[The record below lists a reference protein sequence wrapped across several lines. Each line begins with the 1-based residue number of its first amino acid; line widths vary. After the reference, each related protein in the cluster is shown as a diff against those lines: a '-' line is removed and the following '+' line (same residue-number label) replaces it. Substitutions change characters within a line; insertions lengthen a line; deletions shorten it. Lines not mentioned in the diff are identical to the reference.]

1 MAMRN
6 YGRRKYEQ
14 IHLTEE
20 EEQKLWYK
28 YRKTKDLESRNILIQ
43 FFAPVVKFI
52 AGRMAMNMPPNV
64 EFDDLV
70 GYGTLGLIDAIDKFD
85 VTKGIKFKTY
95 ANARIRG
102 AILDELRASDWIPRS
117 IRKKARDVEKVIQAL
132 ESKLGRPAEDGEI
145 AKALDMSFDE
155 YAELLSQ
162 ISGTGMLSLD
172 EVWYIG
178 KDDDEITVV
187 DQVEDAEASPPD
199 MNLER
204 EEAKAMLKEIIM
216 KLPEREKQVI
226 YLYYYEELTLK
237 EIGEV
242 LKVTESRVSQI
253 HTQCVL
259 RLRAKLAKERE
270 MFGSL

>member
-1 MAMRN
+1 MS
-6 YGRRKYEQ
+6 
-14 IHLTEE
+14 EE
-20 EEQKLWYK
+20 DELKLWYK
-28 YRKTKDLESRNILIQ
+28 YRKLHDIETRNILIQ
-43 FFAPVVKFI
+43 YFAPVVKFI

-64 EFDDLV
+64 EFEDLV

-117 IRKKARDVEKVIQAL
+117 IRKKARDVEKVIQAI
-132 ESKLGRPAEDGEI
+132 EAKLGRPATDEEI
-145 AKALDMSFDE
+145 AQALDMSFDE

-187 DQVEDAEASPPD
+187 DQVEDTEASPPD
-199 MNLER
+199 LNMER
-204 EEAKAMLKEIIM
+204 DEAKAMLKDLIM
-216 KLPEREKQVI
+216 KLPERERQVI

-242 LKVTESRVSQI
+242 LNVTESRVSQI
-253 HTQCVL
+253 HTQCIL
-259 RLRAKLAKERE
+259 RLRSKLAKERE
-270 MFGSL
+270 FFGSL